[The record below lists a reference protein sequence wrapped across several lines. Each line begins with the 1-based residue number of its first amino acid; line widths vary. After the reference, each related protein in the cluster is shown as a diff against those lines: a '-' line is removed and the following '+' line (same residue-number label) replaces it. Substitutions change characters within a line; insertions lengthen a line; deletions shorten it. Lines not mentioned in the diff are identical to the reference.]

1 MELQHPQRT
10 VSQAIADELRVMRS
24 HVFGVVGNGNIH
36 LVSALP
42 ATIHRYTSA
51 RHEGG
56 AVAAADAYFRASGKV
71 AIATSTYGPGFTNTL
86 TALAELQAARIPMV
100 LVLGDI
106 PTSGPR
112 NIDVDQQGLLRA
124 LNVHFEVIDAP
135 TATAQTRWAVQQA
148 HRRSAPVVLFIPY
161 DLVDAPLPEQRRL
174 RIAEESEIG
183 SSSQV
188 ATDARFIAEQLKT
201 AKNPLIL
208 VGRGVLESEMQDVV
222 RRIGDQTGALFMFT
236 GMAANAFSTSWSLGI
251 AGGFTHRGMLAT
263 VAEADFVLALGCGL
277 NQFQVCKGSLFSS
290 DATLVHVAID
300 PREPMIP
307 VDRTLVHDLRDLA
320 PAVEDEIAGT
330 VVENSWRE
338 RLGEIPERETE
349 ELDPGCFA
357 EVADDGK
364 LDPRFVLRQ
373 LNELL
378 PQERT
383 VVTDGGHFL
392 GWVPK
397 YIDVLDPRGLVMVG
411 TAIMTIGLGVPS
423 AAGATIAR
431 MDRCTTLFTGDGGAL
446 MGIADF
452 ETFFRAARA
461 RSEFGPEFAGPAAV
475 MIVLNDAAYGAE
487 IHQYVKQGLDEEA
500 MLLEDVDFS
509 TMGQPWGIPGLNV
522 TSPEQLRAGGE
533 VEEFLAAHAGKMCVL
548 DVKISRL
555 PVADFLKE

>member
-188 ATDARFIAEQLKT
+188 ATDARFIAD
-201 AKNPLIL
+201 N
-208 VGRGVLESEMQDVV
+208 
-222 RRIGDQTGALFMFT
+222 
-236 GMAANAFSTSWSLGI
+236 
-251 AGGFTHRGMLAT
+251 
-263 VAEADFVLALGCGL
+263 
-277 NQFQVCKGSLFSS
+277 
-290 DATLVHVAID
+290 
-300 PREPMIP
+300 
-307 VDRTLVHDLRDLA
+307 
-320 PAVEDEIAGT
+320 
-330 VVENSWRE
+330 
-338 RLGEIPERETE
+338 
-349 ELDPGCFA
+349 
-357 EVADDGK
+357 
-364 LDPRFVLRQ
+364 
-373 LNELL
+373 
-378 PQERT
+378 
-383 VVTDGGHFL
+383 
-392 GWVPK
+392 
-397 YIDVLDPRGLVMVG
+397 
-411 TAIMTIGLGVPS
+411 
-423 AAGATIAR
+423 
-431 MDRCTTLFTGDGGAL
+431 
-446 MGIADF
+446 
-452 ETFFRAARA
+452 
-461 RSEFGPEFAGPAAV
+461 
-475 MIVLNDAAYGAE
+475 
-487 IHQYVKQGLDEEA
+487 
-500 MLLEDVDFS
+500 
-509 TMGQPWGIPGLNV
+509 
-522 TSPEQLRAGGE
+522 
-533 VEEFLAAHAGKMCVL
+533 
-548 DVKISRL
+548 
-555 PVADFLKE
+555 